1 MAAKTA
7 LVVDDSAADLANIRS
22 ILSDAG
28 CMVITAT
35 SGKEAIV
42 KAKSEHPSLIFMDV
56 VMPDMDGY
64 EACRLLAQDS
74 DTKGIPVVFVTSK
87 GQKAD
92 KVWGE
97 LQGAKGH
104 ITKPFTDDQII
115 DQIKNLDGKSSN

>member
-1 MAAKTA
+1 MAAKKA
-7 LVVDDSAADLANIRS
+7 LVVDDSAADLANIKS

-28 CMVITAT
+28 CMVVTAM
-35 SGKEAIV
+35 SGREAV
-42 KAKSEHPSLIFMDV
+42 DKAKSELPSLIFMDV

-64 EACRLLAQDS
+64 EACRLLGQDAS
-74 DTKGIPVVFVTSK
+74 TKGIPVVFVTSK

-104 ITKPFTDDQII
+104 VTKPYTADQIV
-115 DQIKNLDGKSSN
+115 DQLKNLA

>member
-1 MAAKTA
+1 MAVRKA
-7 LVVDDSAADLANIRS
+7 LVVDDSAADLANIKS

-28 CMVITAT
+28 CMVVTAM
-35 SGKEAIV
+35 SGKEAID

-64 EACRLLAQDS
+64 EACRLLSQDTS
-74 DTKGIPVVFVTSK
+74 TKGIPVVFVTSK

-104 ITKPFTDDQII
+104 ITKPYTADQIV
-115 DQIKNLDGKSSN
+115 DQLKNLA